1 MRDFLKSRTFPIQE
15 NNPSREKA
23 LMEKEWFQ
31 IALKTYFWF
40 GVMFSFVSAT
50 GLASLAGSVYF
61 YNRARE
67 VSNEVMRDFRAIQWE
82 TDKAR
87 ESVRKTREYMEATAR
102 LINTPQEGRTP

>member
-1 MRDFLKSRTFPIQE
+1 MRDFPKSRTFPIQE
-15 NNPSREKA
+15 NNLSREKA

-50 GLASLAGSVYF
+50 GLASLAGSVYL
-61 YNRARE
+61 YQRTRE
-67 VSNEVMRDFRAIQWE
+67 VHNELLRDYRAVQME
-82 TDKAR
+82 SDKAR
-87 ESVRKTREYMEATAR
+87 EHMNKTRAYMEYTAR